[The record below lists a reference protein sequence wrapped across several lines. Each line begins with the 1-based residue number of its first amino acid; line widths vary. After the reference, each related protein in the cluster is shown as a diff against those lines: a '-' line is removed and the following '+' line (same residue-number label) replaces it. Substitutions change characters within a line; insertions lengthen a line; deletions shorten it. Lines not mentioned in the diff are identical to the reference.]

1 MLQKQGRF
9 PSSRF
14 MHYTEVTE
22 IHAEF
27 VKNLK
32 AHLGPKR
39 LDQLD
44 QLDQDDG
51 FSEPPPPSAETKKP
65 KCNSEF
71 FQAIYSGGAGVVIGH
86 HDIILC
92 RKALL

>member
-1 MLQKQGRF
+1 
-9 PSSRF
+9 
-14 MHYTEVTE
+14 MHDTEVTE

-32 AHLGPKR
+32 AHLGPR
-39 LDQLD
+39 LDQD

-51 FSEPPPPSAETKKP
+51 FSEPPPLSAETKKP

-71 FQAIYSGGAGVVIGH
+71 FQAIYSGGAGVVSGH
-86 HDIILC
+86 WSPWHYFVL
-92 RKALL
+92 